1 MELQK
6 YQSNKAVRFRAL
18 FVLLSDTISLLF
30 IWFNQQIQMAHLL
43 QKYSNL
49 REKYYNDSK

>member
-6 YQSNKAVRFRAL
+6 HQINKVVRFRAL

-30 IWFNQQIQMAHLL
+30 VRLNQQLQMAHLL
-43 QKYSNL
+43 QKESNL
-49 REKYYNDSK
+49 REKYYNDIY